1 MFQFFGCE
9 ACGLLAPPEGVLTT
23 VPPGKS
29 HVSAFLFLNFWLHP
43 KACGTLVPKP
53 GVEPKTPG
61 IGRWSLNH
69 WATREVPF
77 FS

>member
-29 HVSAFLFLNFWLHP
+29 HVSAFLFFKFLAAPQGMWDFS
-43 KACGTLVPKP
+43 
-53 GVEPKTPG
+53 PKTRGWTQDP
-61 IGRWSLNH
+61 WH
-69 WATREVPF
+69 WKVE
-77 FS
+77 S